1 MPLHSPSRPRI
12 PIVPLQ
18 PGTKGRGTLQAMAH
32 RYEGWDRESFDDGW
46 GGDRAEDPAQAEPEI
61 WRADASAHHGQA
73 AGQVG
78 GGATA
83 LLPSAPGASV
93 IPTVVTEE
101 HSRSIL
107 TRNDSPDIGFELSV
121 NPYRG
126 CEHGC
131 IYCYA
136 RPTHAWLDLSPGVD
150 FETRIVAKTNAAA
163 LLRQAFDRPGYTP
176 RALCLGTVTD
186 AYQPAER
193 ERRLTRGVIEVLA
206 QYRHAFSIVT
216 KSALVERDLDLIA
229 PMARERL
236 AAVWVSVTTL
246 DAELARRLEPRAAAP
261 HRRLQTIERLARAGV
276 PVGVSIS
283 PLVPFLNEPELE
295 AIVAA
300 AASAGARSAF
310 SVVLRLPWEVAPL
323 FRQWLQTHV
332 PDRAGRI
339 MARVRELRGGRD
351 NDPRFGT
358 RMRGEGP
365 WAELLGQRL
374 HAARLRHGLTGE
386 RVELDLTRFS
396 RPAQGPQRQAS
407 SPAAMAP
414 PAQREL
420 F

>member
-1 MPLHSPSRPRI
+1 M
-12 PIVPLQ
+12 
-18 PGTKGRGTLQAMAH
+18 
-32 RYEGWDRESFDDGW
+32 
-46 GGDRAEDPAQAEPEI
+46 
-61 WRADASAHHGQA
+61 
-73 AGQVG
+73 
-78 GGATA
+78 
-83 LLPSAPGASV
+83 
-93 IPTVVTEE
+93 
-101 HSRSIL
+101 
-107 TRNDSPDIGFELSV
+107 
-121 NPYRG
+121 
-126 CEHGC
+126 
-131 IYCYA
+131 
-136 RPTHAWLDLSPGVD
+136 
-150 FETRIVAKTNAAA
+150 NAAA
-163 LLRQAFDRPGYTP
+163 LLRQTFDRPGYTP

-193 ERRLTRGVIEVLA
+193 ELRLTRGVIEVLA

-216 KSALVERDLDLIA
+216 KSSLVERDLDLIA
-229 PMARERL
+229 PMARDRL

-323 FRQWLQTHV
+323 FRQWLQAHV
-332 PDRAGRI
+332 PERAGRI

-365 WAELLGQRL
+365 WAELLSQRL
-374 HAARLRHGLTGE
+374 RAARLRHGLTGE
-386 RVELDLTRFS
+386 RVELDLAQFR
-396 RPAQGPQRQAS
+396 RPAQAS
-407 SPAAMAP
+407 
-414 PAQREL
+414 AQRPAVPPRDAIPASAQGEL

>member
-1 MPLHSPSRPRI
+1 MPLPSPSRPRI

-32 RYEGWDRESFDDGW
+32 RYEGWERESFDDGW
-46 GGDRAEDPAQAEPEI
+46 GAGEGGDPALTEPEVCRPDAPVCRDQAGG
-61 WRADASAHHGQA
+61 RATVPQTVPLSA
-73 AGQVG
+73 V
-78 GGATA
+78 
-83 LLPSAPGASV
+83 SV
-93 IPTVVTEE
+93 PTVVTEE
-101 HSRSIL
+101 QSRSIL
-107 TRNDSPDIGFELSV
+107 TRNDSPDIGFDLSV

-136 RPTHAWLDLSPGVD
+136 RPTHAWLDLSSGVD

-163 LLRQAFDRPGYTP
+163 LLRLAFDRPGYTP

-193 ERRLTRGVIEVLA
+193 ELRLTRGVIEVLA
-206 QYRHAFSIVT
+206 EYRHAFSIVT

-229 PMARERL
+229 PMAHDRL

-283 PLVPFLNEPELE
+283 PLIPFLNDPELE

-323 FRQWLQTHV
+323 FRQWLQAHV

-365 WAELLGQRL
+365 WAELLSQRL
-374 HAARLRHGLTGE
+374 RAARLRHGLTGE
-386 RVELDLTRFS
+386 RVELDLTQFR
-396 RPAQGPQRQAS
+396 RPVQPPVRRPGA
-407 SPAAMAP
+407 PAATAA